1 MSILQVSKYNI
12 YPAALFCENYQ
23 FFTFPNY
30 HDLSISG
37 CARPDKWCTNDRKD
51 ILKMLTGKAQTWQ
64 QCGRLCTDNLD
75 CAYWSFDGYR
85 CYLFKTG
92 TKCKLGEN
100 TAIPVSFR
108 TGPDTYQGERNC
120 PKGINSYSNK

>member
-1 MSILQVSKYNI
+1 
-12 YPAALFCENYQ
+12 
-23 FFTFPNY
+23 
-30 HDLSISG
+30 
-37 CARPDKWCTNDRKD
+37 
-51 ILKMLTGKAQTWQ
+51 MLTGKAQTWQ

-120 PKGINSYSNK
+120 PKGINSYSNKCGARTIPVTTKF